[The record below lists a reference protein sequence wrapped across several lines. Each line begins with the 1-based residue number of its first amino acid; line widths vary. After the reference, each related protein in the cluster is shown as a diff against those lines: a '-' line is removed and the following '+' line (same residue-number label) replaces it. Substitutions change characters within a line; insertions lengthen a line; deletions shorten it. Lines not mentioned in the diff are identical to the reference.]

1 MKVLITRAEPAA
13 TQTAANLAAKGHE
26 AILLPLFEVVDT
38 RATFPDQNYD
48 GIIFTSKNAVDV
60 LQARHWKIPNSEMPA
75 FCVGE
80 KTEKAA
86 QELGFKQTYSA
97 NGGGAALVDLM
108 QTMQLEAS
116 NMLYLSTPDKSFDM
130 QKALEPYKINVTTVD
145 IYRARAITPQIEQL
159 KQAILA
165 ISSGFV
171 FTYSA
176 LSSQHLA
183 KLLKSS
189 KMMHSLKNC
198 TLISISEQAVGQ
210 LEDID
215 WKATLI
221 APSPQEEE
229 MIALMR

>member
-75 FCVGE
+75 FCVGG

-86 QELGFKQTYSA
+86 QTLGFKKTYSA
-97 NGGGAALVDLM
+97 NGGGAALVNLM

-145 IYRARAITPQIEQL
+145 IYRARAINPEIEKLQ
-159 KQAILA
+159 QAIA
-165 ISSGFV
+165 NMNDGFV

-176 LSSQHLA
+176 LSSEHLA
-183 KLLKSS
+183 KLLKAA
-189 KMMHSLKNC
+189 KITSLLQEC

-215 WKATLI
+215 WKAILI